1 MTGAGQAGGFA
12 PEACGNTFFGNNL
25 NGNAGDVGLIFPA
38 QSGANVL
45 SGNQNVV
52 IDDGA
57 WDCDGDGVNDP
68 NIITGKGKVLHG
80 ASLAPLADIQQD
92 LGRLK

>member
-1 MTGAGQAGGFA
+1 
-12 PEACGNTFFGNNL
+12 
-25 NGNAGDVGLIFPA
+25 
-38 QSGANVL
+38 
-45 SGNQNVV
+45 V

-80 ASLAPLADIQQD
+80 ASLAPLADMQQD